1 MAITEMQAASW
12 EARDKKPMD
21 MVLDNVPL
29 LMAIKEAGGVK
40 TISGGRVFWEPAL
53 IAQNGYVQRIDP
65 TQEITMGYQPVLTD
79 FEYAPKIM
87 VTPIV
92 INILEEAQNAGEG
105 KFLDLYNTREGVAES
120 STMNNIEHDLQG
132 DGTLFGGKGF
142 AGIRSYIVDS
152 PATGSYGG
160 VSRVSNTSIR
170 NTAINFPSTFTGATD
185 ASNIEQRIRYL
196 KNRLVRNDGQNKYIG
211 LAGETYFNA
220 GADAMSAKQRYTKDD
235 GLFKAGFDNYMIEG
249 VQMVLSAGKVF
260 SGLSRIAADRVYV
273 INTANFKFKTYQG
286 YNMEPLRRRSSFNQ
300 LVDAGLLLTIG
311 QFTCNGAALS
321 GVGFDS

>member
-21 MVLDNVPL
+21 MVLDNVPML
-29 LMAIKEAGGVK
+29 FGLRKAGRVK

-65 TQEITMGYQPVLTD
+65 TEQITMGYQPVLTD

-92 INILEEAQNAGEG
+92 INVLEEAQNAGEG

-120 STMNNIEHDLQG
+120 STMNNIEYDLQG
-132 DGTLFGGKGF
+132 DGTAFGGKGF
-142 AGIRSYIVDS
+142 AGIKSYIVDS
-152 PATGSYGG
+152 PSTGTYGG
-160 VSRVSNTSIR
+160 VSRVSNTSVR
-170 NTAINFPSTFTGATD
+170 NTAINATTTFGSATD
-185 ASNIEQRIRYL
+185 ASNIESRIRYI
-196 KNRLVRNDGQNKYIG
+196 KNRLVRNDGKNVYMG
-211 LAGETYFNA
+211 LFGETYYNA
-220 GADAMSAKQRYTKDD
+220 GADSMSAKQRFTRDEEM
-235 GLFKAGFDNYMIEG
+235 FKAGFDNYQIEG
-249 VQMVLSAGKVF
+249 VTVVLSAGKVF
-260 SGLSRIAADRVYV
+260 SGLSRIAADRGY
-273 INTANFKFKTYQG
+273 ILNMANFAFKTYQG
-286 YNMEPLRRRSSFNQ
+286 FNMEPLRRRSSFDQ

-321 GVGFDS
+321 GVIFDT

>member
-1 MAITEMQAASW
+1 MAISEMQTASW

-65 TQEITMGYQPVLTD
+65 TEQITMGYQATFTD
-79 FEYAPKIM
+79 FEYSPKIM
-87 VTPIV
+87 VTPV
-92 INILEEAQNAGEG
+92 MINVLEEAQNAGEG
-105 KFLDLYNTREGVAES
+105 KFLDLYNVREGVAES
-120 STMNNIEHDLQG
+120 STMNNIEYDLQG
-132 DGTLFGGKGF
+132 DGTAFSGKGF
-142 AGIRSYIVDS
+142 AGVKSYIVDS
-152 PATGSYGG
+152 PTTGTYGG
-160 VSRVSNTSIR
+160 VSRVSNSSIR
-170 NTAINFPSTFTGATD
+170 NTTVNFVSTFGGATD
-185 ASNIEQRIRYL
+185 ASNIESRIRYL
-196 KNRLVRNDGQNKYIG
+196 KNKLVRNDGQNKYIG

-220 GADAMSAKQRYTKDD
+220 GADSMSAKLRYTKDD
-235 GLFKAGFDNYMIEG
+235 GLFKAGFDNYQIEG
-249 VQMVLSAGKVF
+249 VTMVLAAGKVF
-260 SGLSRIAADRVYV
+260 SGLSRIATDRVYV

-286 YNMEPLRRRSSFNQ
+286 FNMEPLRRRSSFDQ

-321 GVGFDS
+321 GLGIDS

>member
-1 MAITEMQAASW
+1 MSVSEMQAASW

-29 LMAIKEAGGVK
+29 LMAIKEAGGAK

-53 IAQNGYVQRIDP
+53 IAQNGYVQRIDA
-65 TQEITMGYQPVLTD
+65 TEEITMGFQPVFTD

-87 VTPIV
+87 VTSVV

-120 STMNNIEHDLQG
+120 STMNNIEYDLQG
-132 DGTLFGGKGF
+132 DGTTFSGKGF
-142 AGIRSYIVDS
+142 AGIKTYISDT
-152 PATGSYGG
+152 PTTGTYGG
-160 VSRVSNTSIR
+160 VSRVTNSSIR
-170 NTAINFPSTFTGATD
+170 NTAINFVSTFTGATD
-185 ASNIEQRIRYL
+185 SSNIESRVRYL
-196 KNRLVRNDGQNKYIG
+196 KNKLVRNDGQNKYIG
-211 LAGETYFNA
+211 LAGETYYNA
-220 GADAMSAKQRYTKDD
+220 GADSMSAKQRFTKDD
-235 GLFKAGFDNYMIEG
+235 NLFKTSVDNYVIEG
-249 VQMVLSAGKVF
+249 VTMVLAAGKVF
-260 SGLSRIAADRVYV
+260 SGLSRIAADRVYI
-273 INTANFKFKTYQG
+273 INTANFKFKTYEG

>member
-29 LMAIKEAGGVK
+29 LMYMKAAGRVK

-65 TQEITMGYQPVLTD
+65 TEPITMGWQPVLTD

-87 VTPIV
+87 VTPIL
-92 INILEEAQNAGEG
+92 INVLEEAQNAGEG
-105 KFLDLYNTREGVAES
+105 RFLDLYNTREGVAES
-120 STMNNIEHDLQG
+120 STMNNIEYDLQG
-132 DGTLFGGKGF
+132 DGTAFGGKGF
-142 AGIRSYIVDS
+142 NGIKTYVVDN
-152 PATGSYGG
+152 PALGSYGG

-170 NTAINFPSTFTGATD
+170 NTSVNFLSTFGSATD
-185 ASNIEQRIRYL
+185 SSNIEARIRYL
-196 KNRLVRNDGQNKYIG
+196 KNRLIRNDGQNKYMG
-211 LAGETYFNA
+211 LFGETYFNA
-220 GADAMSAKQRYTKDD
+220 GADSMSAKQRITKDD
-235 GLFKAGFDNYMIEG
+235 GLMKAGFDNYQIEG
-249 VQMVLSAGKVF
+249 VTAVLAAGKVF
-260 SGLSRIAADRVYV
+260 SGLSRIAADRGYV
-273 INTANFKFKTYQG
+273 LNVANFALKTYTG
-286 YNMEPLRRRSSFNQ
+286 YNMEPLRKRTSYNQ